1 VKSFGQSAI
10 NAKVCGFD
18 GVQLHGHEGYL
29 MDQLTSLP
37 WNRRKL
43 GRYRNRFQFA
53 LDVVSEIKKRCGK
66 ISLLFIE

>member
-1 VKSFGQSAI
+1 
-10 NAKVCGFD
+10 
-18 GVQLHGHEGYL
+18 